1 MMTSQKKIKLAF
13 FGTSHIAVFVL
24 EALKRAGFMPELI
37 VTVPEK
43 KVGKT
48 LESAASA
55 AALWGERHNIP
66 VATDWNEF
74 ETGAWDVAII
84 VDYGKILPSSLLTI
98 PKKGFLN
105 VHPSLLPRLRGASP
119 MRSAILGDEK
129 NTGVTIIHVDDKMD
143 HGPIVAQKQVAVADW
158 PVRNSE
164 LETLLMTEGGA
175 LLAGI
180 LPLYIDDEITPQE
193 QNHDVATYAAKFTK
207 EDGLLDLGGDAYQ
220 NLLKIR
226 AFEGWPGTYTFFE
239 RAGKKIRVQVLDAHI
254 EGNRLVLDK
263 VKPEGKQEMQYADF
277 ARSGAKP
284 LPPPASSV

>member
-24 EALKRAGFMPELI
+24 DALEHAGFMPELI

-55 AALWGERHNIP
+55 AAFWGEQRNIP

-74 ETGAWDVAII
+74 EKGVWDVAII
-84 VDYGKILPSSLLTI
+84 VDYGKILPASLLNI

-119 MRSAILGDEK
+119 MRSAILK
-129 NTGVTIIHVDDKMD
+129 NENETGVTIIHVDDKMD
-143 HGPIVAQKQVAVADW
+143 HGPIVAQKQVTIENW

-164 LETLLMTEGGA
+164 LEQLLMTQGGA
-175 LLAGI
+175 LLASV

-207 EDGLLDLGGDAYQ
+207 EDGLLDLSGDAYH

-226 AFEGWPGTYTFFE
+226 ALEGWPGTYTFFE
-239 RAGKKIRVQVLDAHI
+239 RAGKKIRVQILDAHI
-254 EGNRLVLDK
+254 EGTALVLDR
-263 VKPEGKQEMQYADF
+263 VKPEGKQEMNYADF
-277 ARSGAKP
+277 ARSGATYCK
-284 LPPPASSV
+284 

>member
-84 VDYGKILPSSLLTI
+84 VDYYSQKRI
-98 PKKGFLN
+98 PQ
-105 VHPSLLPRLRGASP
+105 RAS
-119 MRSAILGDEK
+119 
-129 NTGVTIIHVDDKMD
+129 V
-143 HGPIVAQKQVAVADW
+143 
-158 PVRNSE
+158 
-164 LETLLMTEGGA
+164 
-175 LLAGI
+175 
-180 LPLYIDDEITPQE
+180 
-193 QNHDVATYAAKFTK
+193 
-207 EDGLLDLGGDAYQ
+207 
-220 NLLKIR
+220 
-226 AFEGWPGTYTFFE
+226 
-239 RAGKKIRVQVLDAHI
+239 
-254 EGNRLVLDK
+254 
-263 VKPEGKQEMQYADF
+263 
-277 ARSGAKP
+277 
-284 LPPPASSV
+284 ASSPRAWRLSDALGNSWR